1 MNITQ
6 QEHHWGWGLVP
17 SKLFQLTKSGENPF
31 PFVSQ
36 YRYISDL
43 IWAGLELNQGEMPFV
58 VSCALFTSYRAGM
71 PVTAVTGAWAEAEA
85 CFLFSGSC
93 WLCVFPKQSQLCWAL
108 QLGSTTAARS
118 EIGPTVFGQV
128 VLSLWFTL
136 SPPALMIAKGSL
148 ANWESNY

>member
-1 MNITQ
+1 M
-6 QEHHWGWGLVP
+6 
-17 SKLFQLTKSGENPF
+17 
-31 PFVSQ
+31 
-36 YRYISDL
+36 
-43 IWAGLELNQGEMPFV
+43 

-128 VLSLWFTL
+128 VLSL
-136 SPPALMIAKGSL
+136 
-148 ANWESNY
+148 